1 VVGKYFAITMPFLL
15 LVIWFIQ
22 RYYLRTSRQVRLLD
36 IEAKSPLYTHFCET
50 IAGISTIKAYG
61 WQSQFQQTCDEHVNT
76 SQRPYYTLLSIQKWL
91 AFVLDLVVAVMA
103 VVLVSIATFFNNKFS
118 PAEIGVGL
126 NLVLTFNDALAQ
138 AISSWTQL
146 ETSMG
151 AVKRVQ
157 QFQDTTPSEKRPW
170 VLTPSLHDWPN
181 RGDIVFDHATAF
193 YRFGGLFPLPTSKIS
208 VDSTNSYITYSSNKP
223 PALENVNLTIKSKE
237 KLAIC
242 GSSGSGKTSLVLALL
257 QMIDVRSG
265 SVTIDGRDLSSLQP
279 SDVRSR
285 INVIPQDPFFFPG
298 TVGFNLNPT
307 KVLRD
312 NVIESALRK
321 VGLWEK
327 ISLNGGLDADLQTA
341 NWSAGERQLLAL
353 ARSLTSASPIVILDE
368 ATSS

>member
-1 VVGKYFAITMPFLL
+1 
-15 LVIWFIQ
+15 
-22 RYYLRTSRQVRLLD
+22 
-36 IEAKSPLYTHFCET
+36 
-50 IAGISTIKAYG
+50 
-61 WQSQFQQTCDEHVNT
+61 
-76 SQRPYYTLLSIQKWL
+76 LSIQKWL

-103 VVLVSIATFFNNKFS
+103 VVLVSIATFFNDKFS

-157 QFQDTTPSEKRPW
+157 IFQNTTPSEHRPW
-170 VLTPSLHDWPN
+170 VGTSSLHNWPS
-181 RGDIVFDHATAF
+181 RGVIVFDQVTAF
-193 YRFGGLFPLPTSKIS
+193 YRSVGPFALHVSKIS
-208 VDSTNSYITYSSNKP
+208 VVSTNTCIIYSSNEP
-223 PALENVNLTIKSKE
+223 PALANINLTIKSKE
-237 KLAIC
+237 KIAIC

-265 SVTIDGRDLSSLQP
+265 SVSIDGRDLSSLQP

-298 TVGFNLNPT
+298 TVRFNLSPT
-307 KVLRD
+307 MIASESLV
-312 NVIESALRK
+312 ESALQK

-327 ISLNGGLDADLQTA
+327 ISRNGGLDADLQPA
-341 NWSAGERQLLAL
+341 YWSAGERQLLAL